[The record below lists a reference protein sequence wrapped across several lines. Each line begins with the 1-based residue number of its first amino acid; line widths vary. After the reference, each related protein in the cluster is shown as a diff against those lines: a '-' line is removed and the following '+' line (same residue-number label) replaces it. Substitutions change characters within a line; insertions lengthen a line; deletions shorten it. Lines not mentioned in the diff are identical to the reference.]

1 MTMHPTPA
9 ERLLSILE
17 EDSAMEA
24 LPANEVRAELTAFG
38 VDPARSIAFAKSLAR
53 EGGSPGGR
61 LMMALLAAEDE
72 DEEIA
77 RIEAADIAD
86 VRGRI
91 HHGAAAA
98 IAAEARRKAGLDDN
112 VIGLAEKR
120 RKRRRLIVWGGP
132 LAGIAAS
139 FLVVAIFMGNAFL
152 SKQRMNIKSDIEAKM
167 AEAPAPAMPDPAL
180 EGYARPGPDGSLADE
195 ILALNAPREPAPE
208 TQSKE
213 KNFADSDAEAPAGDK
228 LAFNDSKPAPP
239 ALESKRI
246 APAETEQ
253 RLRKQESFALAP
265 EPESAPPLPRPAKK
279 PTAES
284 DAVDSQDDVAANSGQ
299 VGITSRTT
307 GVAESPTLPVIVA
320 PRESLLAEEE
330 SEEAEVAAAPP
341 VAGQAPA
348 VGILRSAAPS
358 EIIAVLVIDPSRAPL
373 QIQSPILPPDGLE
386 NRLDEARRLAGDRPV
401 IALYTIVTGSVRQ
414 DFAQVPLR
422 PGQPRQM
429 VTPAPLV
436 GLLGVEAAEY
446 DFIALPAK

>member
-1 MTMHPTPA
+1 MHPTPV

-17 EDSAMEA
+17 EDGAMEA
-24 LPANEVRAELTAFG
+24 LPANEVRVELTAFG

-72 DEEIA
+72 DEEVA

-91 HHGAAAA
+91 RHGAAAA

-152 SKQRMNIKSDIEAKM
+152 SKQRMDIKSDIATKM

-180 EGYARPGPDGSLADE
+180 EGYAKPGPDGSLADE

-213 KNFADSDAEAPAGDK
+213 KNFADSDAEASAGDK

-239 ALESKRI
+239 AVESKRI

-279 PTAES
+279 PIAES

-299 VGITSRTT
+299 VGITSRAT
-307 GVAESPTLPVIVA
+307 GSAESPALPVIVA
-320 PRESLLAEEE
+320 PRESLLAEE

-341 VAGQAPA
+341 VAGQTPA

-373 QIQSPILPPDGLE
+373 QIQSPILPSDGLE
-386 NRLDEARRLAGDRPV
+386 NRLDEARGLAGDRPV

-436 GLLGVEAAEY
+436 GLLGVEAAKY
-446 DFIALPAK
+446 DFIALPPK